1 MADIQ
6 QVIDAAKKSG
16 HRVFKAKV
24 AGLDCVYRSLTR
36 KEFRD
41 IQKKI
46 ADKTEA
52 IRKASNQEN
61 VDTQLGLL
69 KEEGEEELFIRA
81 VLSPK
86 VGSSLDLATLPAGVI
101 PSISEL
107 IMEASGFGDEPVPEE
122 L

>member
-1 MADIQ
+1 MKDLQPI
-6 QVIDAAKKSG
+6 IDAAKKSG

-24 AGLDCVYRSLTR
+24 AGTECVYRSLSR

-46 ADKTEA
+46 AERTEA
-52 IRKASNQEN
+52 IRKNTSAEL
-61 VDTQLGLL
+61 VDSQMALL
-69 KEEGEEELFIRA
+69 KEEGEEELFMKA

-86 VGSSLDLATLPAGVI
+86 LGSELDMAALPAGLI
-101 PSISEL
+101 PSIAEL
-107 IMEASGFGDEPVPEE
+107 VMQACGFGDEAEPQE